1 MIHQIN
7 NFVNTLGDITFL
19 LFKTLKSSLKIRKRK
34 VLILNNILTMG
45 VQTLPIIM
53 IMSFFVGMVLALQ
66 SGYQLMMFGLTDLLG
81 SIVFLSL
88 LKELAPV
95 QAAVLMLAKVGTSIT
110 AELGTMKVSEEIE
123 AINIM
128 GIDVTNYLIVPR
140 FWACILST
148 IMLVIYTNLI
158 GLFGGALVA
167 VNYVGISL
175 SEFMNS
181 AFLYVRVIDVTG
193 NIIKAVVFGVI
204 VAIISCYYG
213 INVKGGSEGVGK
225 ATTSTVV
232 VSFLSLLIANYFITK
247 FLLYFE

>member
-1 MIHQIN
+1 MIENLKLFIN
-7 NFVNTLGDITFL
+7 TIGEITIL
-19 LFKTLKSSLKIRKRK
+19 LLKTIKSSFKLKKRK
-34 VLILNNILTMG
+34 FLILNNIKIMG

-140 FWACILST
+140 FLACVVST
-148 IMLVIYTNLI
+148 ILLVIYTNII
-158 GLFGGALVA
+158 GLLGGTLVA
-167 VNYVGISL
+167 INYVGL
-175 SEFMNS
+175 SWAEFMDS
-181 AFLYVRVIDVTG
+181 AFLYVEMIDVIG
-193 NIIKAVVFGVI
+193 NLLKAIVFGVL
-204 VAIISCYYG
+204 VGLISCYYG
-213 INVKGGSEGVGK
+213 INVKGGSEAVGK

-232 VSFLSLLIANYFITK
+232 VTFLSLIIANYFITK
-247 FLLYFE
+247 ILLYF